1 MSAIDQKLNSLIDI
15 LVQMNADITSQ
26 NNQYQEIQKNG
37 EEQEKMEKII
47 QVEENENDVCRYRV
61 SSSCKW
67 LVCKIKFHSILQK
80 LNLNIQRNLDEYQ
93 SIYAQMNDR
102 IDSINAVCVSFM
114 DMILLQQ
121 IAQEKQ
127 NITNLETGI
136 QGETQIQAQLQQDL
150 EDIHKQVILSSI
162 SLYCQNAKDIE
173 SNEIFQEKQEVY
185 QSLVNLVSDY
195 HALVKDLVQNHK

>member
-1 MSAIDQKLNSLIDI
+1 
-15 LVQMNADITSQ
+15 
-26 NNQYQEIQKNG
+26 
-37 EEQEKMEKII
+37 
-47 QVEENENDVCRYRV
+47 
-61 SSSCKW
+61 
-67 LVCKIKFHSILQK
+67 
-80 LNLNIQRNLDEYQ
+80 
-93 SIYAQMNDR
+93 
-102 IDSINAVCVSFM
+102 
-114 DMILLQQ
+114 MILLQQ

-136 QGETQIQAQLQQDL
+136 QGETQIQAQLQQEL
-150 EDIHKQVILSSI
+150 EEIHKQLILSSI